1 MSDYPW
7 FRFYNEAL
15 NDPKLKRIVILTK
28 QPKALINGVWVGL
41 LCLASE
47 SPVRGELLISEN
59 MPYLM
64 EEIIEVVGVDYEI
77 GELIIDHLIKLEM
90 VSLVDGVYLITRW
103 AERQP
108 KSDNSTE
115 RVRRHRAKKA
125 KETSR
130 NNSNG
135 SEKQEC
141 NVTETLQET
150 ECNVIDI
157 DKDKDLNT
165 TTTTAPACEESQNEF
180 GKICTLLAQGGLY
193 LDGFTS
199 QLVQDCYDDI
209 APPPGE
215 SRVNWFEYA
224 LAETA
229 GSRRNWK
236 YLETIVRNVN
246 EAGGLS
252 AHKANRASQKSKP
265 NGAKSYASNS
275 KVPIGL
281 QNSPATP
288 TSREVYD
295 PATGETY
302 TVVYQ

>member
-108 KSDNSTE
+108 KSDSKSGGSSWEKFRDDVTK
-115 RVRRHRAKKA
+115 RDQGKCVYCGKDGVQLDHIVPRAKGGGHSLDNLVLACQGCNQSKFDHDMTEWYERQPFYN
-125 KETSR
+125 KERHYYILSVSTF
-130 NNSNG
+130 G
-135 SEKQEC
+135 FGFL
-141 NVTETLQET
+141 V
-150 ECNVIDI
+150 
-157 DKDKDLNT
+157 
-165 TTTTAPACEESQNEF
+165 EEGAED
-180 GKICTLLAQGGLY
+180 GK
-193 LDGFTS
+193 
-199 QLVQDCYDDI
+199 
-209 APPPGE
+209 
-215 SRVNWFEYA
+215 
-224 LAETA
+224 
-229 GSRRNWK
+229 
-236 YLETIVRNVN
+236 
-246 EAGGLS
+246 
-252 AHKANRASQKSKP
+252 
-265 NGAKSYASNS
+265 
-275 KVPIGL
+275 
-281 QNSPATP
+281 
-288 TSREVYD
+288 
-295 PATGETY
+295 
-302 TVVYQ
+302 